1 MKTGLKNLDKVFN
14 IERPQL
20 VILTGNNFVNML
32 SGDIANYVC
41 LTEENG
47 EVLEVVNQKKE
58 YLIKR
63 LFINE
68 TNVNY
73 NKWCLKDKYT
83 EAELKQIGQATV
95 NLIETTNRLPT
106 IIENDFYDLK
116 GLKKYI
122 YKWVNSYA
130 DRGKDIYSLV
140 VLDLYPFNKCNP
152 AKDKVR
158 FEEIRFAKVM
168 SKYSKKYSCPI
179 LMVCTNE
186 NILNKISK
194 YVDRIIKLGRK
205 ADYILDVDIIEKGKK
220 VNSCKLRYNVDI
232 RKFEDC

>member
-73 NKWCLKDKYT
+73 NK
-83 EAELKQIGQATV
+83 
-95 NLIETTNRLPT
+95 
-106 IIENDFYDLK
+106 
-116 GLKKYI
+116 
-122 YKWVNSYA
+122 
-130 DRGKDIYSLV
+130 
-140 VLDLYPFNKCNP
+140 
-152 AKDKVR
+152 
-158 FEEIRFAKVM
+158 
-168 SKYSKKYSCPI
+168 
-179 LMVCTNE
+179 
-186 NILNKISK
+186 
-194 YVDRIIKLGRK
+194 
-205 ADYILDVDIIEKGKK
+205 
-220 VNSCKLRYNVDI
+220 
-232 RKFEDC
+232 